1 MARKPTRPRLG
12 RGLASLMQEPVEVQ
26 IPAQNPNTQARV
38 DGSSSDTEPSRD
50 NGLRRIAISE
60 IAPNPF
66 QPRTDFDT
74 DALDALASSIAQ
86 SGIIQPI
93 AVRPKEGGG
102 FELVAGERRWR
113 AAKKAG
119 LTEIPALVADLDDQ
133 ASATWALTEN
143 VQRSDLNPVDR
154 AQALR
159 RLNER
164 FGLTHTQIGEQVG
177 LDRSSIANLI
187 RLTELEDPILDL
199 LRAGSLSPGHGKALL
214 AMPRGRARLELA
226 AQAAHENWSVR
237 QLEQHASQEAA
248 SAKSPA
254 KSESSATPDHG
265 EIERQLGDFLGTKVR
280 IRSQGDGKKGRIE
293 VSFFDLDH
301 FDDLMRRWKFELRS

>member
-26 IPAQNPNTQARV
+26 IPDQHTNISSPVGARGGSV
-38 DGSSSDTEPSRD
+38 PADGDS
-50 NGLRRIAISE
+50 GLCRIALADIV
-60 IAPNPF
+60 PNPF
-66 QPRTDFDT
+66 QPRTDFDAE
-74 DALDALASSIAQ
+74 ALDALASSIAQ
-86 SGIIQPI
+86 SGIMQPI
-93 AVRPKEGGG
+93 AVRPKAGGAY
-102 FELVAGERRWR
+102 ELVAGERRWR

-119 LTEIPALVADLDDQ
+119 LTEVPALVADLDDQ

-214 AMPRGRARLELA
+214 ALPRGEARRALA
-226 AQAAHENWSVR
+226 DRAAREGWSVR
-237 QLEQHASQEAA
+237 QIEKAA
-248 SAKSPA
+248 STQGEPA
-254 KSESSATPDHG
+254 KAPIKPAQSSPPDHG
-265 EIERQLGDFLGTKVR
+265 EVERQLGEFLGTKVR
-280 IRSQGDGKKGRIE
+280 IRAQAGGKKGRIE